1 MASPEGRRRC
11 RRRGKK
17 SKAKKKK
24 REAGPTT
31 VQDLPDHL
39 FELILVRLGPS
50 PCLVR
55 AAAACRR
62 WCRVV
67 GNPSFFA
74 RFGPVHAQAPHVGD
88 YHAVHGGQP
97 LFVPSSPAVVDRSR
111 FSLEFLPESGSWDI
125 ADSRGSLLLLTKK
138 RAPQSWRDY
147 SRRVRHYPD
156 LMVCEPLTGLYQGI
170 LWPEDLNG
178 IGRLGVFL
186 LDGDDAD
193 RRVSTSNFRVLAA
206 VDDTVACVF
215 STGSEG
221 GWRIIYSEITSHVEL
236 PKLGPE
242 NFVGRA
248 NGTLYWGIDGCAT
261 AVLALDETTAEF
273 SIAALPETVW
283 GPSHIRTSRI
293 VGGEDGVL
301 HVIRLIGN
309 ELKVFAQWHPGS
321 DEDEWLLEMQLMLPE
336 ATLGLPGRKEHFFR
350 QQAMIVAANTRYV
363 LLTPSEKSWLFSV
376 ELDTMRIERKHERNR
391 YAGEAYPC
399 KLPWPPALVDHGRE
413 RR

>member
-1 MASPEGRRRC
+1 MASSDGR

-24 REAGPTT
+24 KEAGPTT

-39 FELILVRLGPS
+39 LELILARIGPS

-55 AAAACRR
+55 AAAACKR

-67 GNPSFFA
+67 GNPGFFA
-74 RFGPVHAQAPHVGD
+74 RFGPVHAQAPYVGD
-88 YHAVHGGQP
+88 YHAVQGGQP
-97 LFVPSSPAVVDRSR
+97 LFVPSSPLVVDRSR

-138 RAPQSWRDY
+138 RAPHSWRDY

-156 LMVCEPLTGLYQGI
+156 LMVCEPLTGLKQGI
-170 LWPEDLNG
+170 IWPGNLNG
-178 IGRLGVFL
+178 FSRLGVFL

-193 RRVSTSNFRVLAA
+193 RRVSTFNFRVLAA
-206 VDDTVACVF
+206 VYDTMACVF
-215 STGSEG
+215 STGSDG
-221 GWRIIYSEITSHVEL
+221 GWRFIYSEITSHVAL

-273 SIAALPETVW
+273 SILAFPESVW
-283 GPSHIRTSRI
+283 GPSHKRTSRI
-293 VGGEDGVL
+293 VGGEDGTL
-301 HVIRLIGN
+301 HVIRLIRN
-309 ELKVFAQWHPGS
+309 ELKVFAQRLPGN
-321 DEDEWLLEMQLMLPE
+321 DEDEWLLEKHLKLPE

-350 QQAMIVAANTRYV
+350 QLAMIVTANARYV
-363 LLTPSEKSWLFSV
+363 LLTPSEKTWLFSV
-376 ELDTMRIERKHERNR
+376 ELDTMRVEREQERNK

-399 KLPWPPALVDHGRE
+399 RSPWPPALTDHSRDQ